1 VAGCQ
6 LGPCGGRRRR
16 PWRGR
21 VWRQRGG
28 DAGERGL
35 VGPDA
40 VGLHPG
46 EDVEAA
52 AGGVGVGGGG
62 VGAEV
67 EEAVVVVEG
76 ERNGGGG
83 GEGVVVEAERGGEVG
98 VAGAH
103 VELVAEE
110 AFGRAAGAA
119 AAGCLAFV
127 SLASVLRRRVGD
139 RGGGGVAASAGEGK
153 VFDGAAEGAA
163 RGRQRRRGEEGGGR
177 GAEGRRGDP
186 HSLPFLFQ
194 LDWVRLGL
202 ARVYP
207 SSSLCSVYLSLLHSA
222 PPQGLKN
229 WYATSHGYNRLS
241 QKPVKTLSE
250 FKFHI

>member
-1 VAGCQ
+1 
-6 LGPCGGRRRR
+6 
-16 PWRGR
+16 

-52 AGGVGVGGGG
+52 AGGVGVGGGGGG

-103 VELVAEE
+103 VELVAKE
-110 AFGRAAGAA
+110 AFGRVAGAA

-127 SLASVLRRRVGD
+127 RLASVLRRRVGD
-139 RGGGGVAASAGEGK
+139 RGGGGVAASPGEGK
-153 VFDGAAEGAA
+153 MLDGAAEGQEEEEAAA
-163 RGRQRRRGEEGGGR
+163 RERQRRRGEEGGGR

-186 HSLPFLFQ
+186 HSLSFVFQ

-202 ARVYP
+202 ARVYLSI
-207 SSSLCSVYLSLLHSA
+207 SSS
-222 PPQGLKN
+222 P
-229 WYATSHGYNRLS
+229 
-241 QKPVKTLSE
+241 
-250 FKFHI
+250 